1 MLTRNAAKDG
11 EVTQATHTQTA
22 ADAETAR
29 ASAQTLYINGE
40 WRAAGGGAF
49 EVTDPSTGDVIGY
62 ASDGGRDETQEAIEA
77 AAEAFETWSATTA
90 YHRAAV
96 LLRAHAIMLERHEEL
111 AQLMT
116 LEQGKPLKASRNEVK
131 YAADFLSWFAEEA
144 KRIGGDTIASARADQ
159 RFVTMHQPV
168 GVVAA
173 ITPWNYPISMLTR
186 KLAPALAAGC
196 TAVLKPAGQTPL
208 CAVATMKVFEDAGVP
223 AGVLNMITS
232 TRAAEVGDTLLA
244 SPEVRKLTFTGSTAV
259 GKMLV
264 AKAGETL
271 KRVSVELGGHAPF
284 IVFPDADPV
293 RAAKG
298 AALVKFLNTGQACI
312 SPNRIYV
319 HRSIYDTF
327 LATLRDRVGAL
338 KVGKGDQDG
347 VSIGPLID
355 DRATEKMEL
364 QVGDAREKGARVLAG
379 GKRVT
384 VEGLGGTTFY
394 APTVLADV
402 TPEMAIS
409 REETF
414 GPIAAVAPFDDEDEV
429 IRWAND
435 TEYGLAAYVY
445 TNDLSTAIRVTE
457 KLRFGIIGVNDINP
471 TSAAAPFGGIKAS
484 GLGREGGYEGIYEYL
499 DVKLVGIAV

>member
-1 MLTRNAAKDG
+1 M
-11 EVTQATHTQTA
+11 TQ
-22 ADAETAR
+22 EP
-29 ASAQTLYINGE
+29 AQTLYIGGQ
-40 WRAAGGGAF
+40 WRAAQNGASF
-49 EVTDPSTGDVIGY
+49 AVTDPSSGDVIGQ
-62 ASDGGRDETQEAIEA
+62 ASDGGRAETEEAIA
-77 AAEAFETWSATTA
+77 AAAAAFDSWAAKTA
-90 YHRAAV
+90 YERAAV
-96 LLRAHAIMLERHEEL
+96 LEKAHRIMLERREEL

-116 LEQGKPLKASRNEVK
+116 LEQGKPLKASRNEVG

-144 KRIGGDTIASARADQ
+144 KRIGGVTIPSARADQ
-159 RFVTMHQPV
+159 RFITMRQAV

-173 ITPWNYPISMLTR
+173 ITPWNYPISMITR

-196 TAVLKPAGQTPL
+196 TAVLKPAAQTPL
-208 CAVATMKVFEDAGVP
+208 CAVATLKVFEDAGVP

-232 TRAAEVGDTLLA
+232 KRAAEVGDTLIE
-244 SPEVRKLTFTGSTAV
+244 STEVRKLTFTGSTAI
-259 GKMLV
+259 GKMLT
-264 AKAGETL
+264 AKAGATL

-319 HRSIYDTF
+319 HRSIYDVF
-327 LATLRDRVGAL
+327 LTTLQERVAAL

-355 DRATEKMEL
+355 DRATEKMES
-364 QVGDAREKGARVLAG
+364 QVGDARDKGARVLAG
-379 GKRVT
+379 GERVA
-384 VEGLGGTTFY
+384 VEGLAGTNFY

-402 TPEMAIS
+402 TPEMVIAS
-409 REETF
+409 EETF

-457 KLRFGIIGVNDINP
+457 RLRFGMVGVNDINP
-471 TSAAAPFGGIKAS
+471 TSAAAPFGGIKSS
-484 GLGREGGYEGIYEYL
+484 GLGREGGFEGIDEYL